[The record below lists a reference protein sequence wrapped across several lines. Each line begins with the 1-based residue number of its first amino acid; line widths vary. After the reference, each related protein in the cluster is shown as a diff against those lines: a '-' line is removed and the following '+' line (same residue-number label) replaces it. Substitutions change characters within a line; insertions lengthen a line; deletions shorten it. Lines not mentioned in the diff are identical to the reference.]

1 MGVQL
6 PLLAYCGGIL
16 EYELTKDN
24 GVEKEIQI
32 SVPATELNTFI
43 NKEADKLQKKL
54 TLRGFRKG
62 KVPKNLIKTRYHD
75 TLKAQAM
82 DNLVTKSYLKIL
94 EEKKWRPASRAE
106 LLNIEEGEKITFRL
120 QFEVIPDFD
129 VDNYQELEIFKDEPM
144 PDDFLFE
151 QGINELRERFATVKE
166 VSRPTVVDDLVTA
179 DVEIIENNSV
189 QSKQTD
195 LTIRVGDRNY
205 PDEVNRALVGAKK
218 SENKQ
223 VRVGNLLYKM
233 SIKKIEEKNLPNVDD
248 DFAKKQNYE
257 NVEDLKKKLMDDL
270 KKIEEKRIEEE
281 LKESLSNVILERI
294 RFTVPK
300 SLIQNEYQ
308 KILQRSKLPDSDAT
322 KERFWNFAEKRAR
335 FNLILDKIAEKENIR
350 VEEKEIMNLIS
361 AMNIKLNDENRDDI
375 IHYLSDILGKE
386 KTIDFLYK
394 NAKISKK
401 GRIIS
406 PKEAINDTRTIRH

>member
-1 MGVQL
+1 
-6 PLLAYCGGIL
+6 L

-144 PDDFLFE
+144 PDNFLLE

-205 PDEVNRALVGAKK
+205 PDEVNRTLVGAKK

>member
-1 MGVQL
+1 
-6 PLLAYCGGIL
+6 L